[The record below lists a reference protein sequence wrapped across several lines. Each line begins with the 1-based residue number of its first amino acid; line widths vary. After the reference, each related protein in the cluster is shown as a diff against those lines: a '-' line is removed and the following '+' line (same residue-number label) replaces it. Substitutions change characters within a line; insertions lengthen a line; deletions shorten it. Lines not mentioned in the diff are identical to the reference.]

1 MDFLKALHWRYATKR
16 MSGQRIPEP
25 QLDRILE
32 ATHLAPSSYGLQPYV
47 VKVISDQSLLAR
59 IREEAAPQPQVTE
72 CSHLLVFATM
82 TNLND
87 PLVDQFIQLTAEQ
100 RGLSVGNLKDYA
112 DSIKGTING
121 FESDEVKQ
129 AWAARQAYIALGFA
143 LSAAAIEGVDASPME
158 GFEPAA
164 LDSVLGLAEQGL
176 NSVVIAA
183 LGYRDTEKDKYA
195 ALPKVRRPR
204 PQLIQAV

>member
-1 MDFLKALHWRYATKR
+1 MDFLKALHWRYAAKR
-16 MSGQRIPEP
+16 MSGQRIPEA

-47 VKVISDQSLLAR
+47 VKVISDRSLLAK

-100 RGLSVGNLKDYA
+100 RGVGVDNLKDYA
-112 DSIKGTING
+112 DAIKGTING
-121 FESDEVKQ
+121 FESDESKR

-158 GFEPAA
+158 GFEPTA
-164 LDSVLGLAEQGL
+164 LDNVLGLGEQGL

>member
-1 MDFLKALHWRYATKR
+1 M
-16 MSGQRIPEP
+16 
-25 QLDRILE
+25 
-32 ATHLAPSSYGLQPYV
+32 
-47 VKVISDQSLLAR
+47 VKVISDQSLLVR

-112 DSIKGTING
+112 DAIKGTING

-158 GFEPAA
+158 GFEPTA
-164 LDSVLGLAEQGL
+164 LDNVLGLAEQGL